1 MNKITFTLMLY
12 SLRLMKKLGVIDY
25 MMHGREQLF

>member
-12 SLRLMKKLGVIDY
+12 SLRLMKKI
-25 MMHGREQLF
+25 GRNRLYDAWA